1 MGDNFDCKYIE
12 VYQLTGL
19 EYKEEKDE
27 ELFFGEDDS
36 VRAVIT
42 NDIEKHVGW
51 LDRRNAA
58 FTLLMDGGEPADIG
72 FEDWLETRL
81 KKEIRRV
88 SQQRKSK
95 EVSGAFL
102 IMECNGS
109 IEINLKDIQVVKKF
123 GNYISAK
130 GLDLGIKIPNGDQ
143 MSQQKNRLL
152 VAVNTVKGSNLSTK
166 LITRGSMFK
175 NDSDDELFLFDF
187 KFGPVK
193 GIVQEPFDKDMVL
206 QIREQMDLM
215 EKERGY
221 YRIEKLVSS
230 SISEEGDDFRKFVDA
245 WNALEILTNKLAD
258 TYKRKAIK
266 SLVKQAKGRSQVILM
281 EKINKELE
289 DEKKFGLVD
298 KFAFSA
304 EILFD
309 DSPKI
314 IKKFTEF
321 KKLRDGIFHGGFGK
335 LEDSDLPVVEISGL
349 VTDMLARHLK
359 YSKNEIPG
367 NGESLGRAGL

>member
-19 EYKEEKDE
+19 ECKEEKDE
-27 ELFFGEDDS
+27 ELFFEEDDS

-58 FTLLMDGGEPADIG
+58 FNLLMDGGEPAG
-72 FEDWLETRL
+72 VSFEDWLETRL

-109 IEINLKDIQVVKKF
+109 IEINLEGIQVVKKF

-130 GLDLGIKIPNGDQ
+130 GLGLGIKIPNGDLLG
-143 MSQQKNRLL
+143 QQKGRLL
-152 VAVNTVKGSNLSTK
+152 VAINMVNRSNFSAK
-166 LITRGSMFK
+166 LITRGSIFK
-175 NDSDDELFLFDF
+175 NDSDDELFLFDH
-187 KFGPVK
+187 KSGAVELP
-193 GIVQEPFDKDMVL
+193 IQESLDKNMVL
-206 QIREQMDLM
+206 KIQEQIDLM
-215 EKERGY
+215 EKKRGY
-221 YRIEKLVSS
+221 YRIEKLISS
-230 SISEEGDDFRKFVDA
+230 SISEGGDDFRKFVDA

-266 SLVKQAKGRSQVILM
+266 DLNKQAEGRTQVTLM
-281 EKINKELE
+281 EKVNKVLE

-309 DSPKI
+309 DSLEV
-314 IKKFTEF
+314 IKTFIKFKE
-321 KKLRDGIFHGGFGK
+321 LRDDIFHGGFGK

-359 YSKNEIPG
+359 YSESEMLG
-367 NGESLGRAGL
+367 NGENLGKG